1 MSKLIKLIS
10 IDPSKQTIEEVE
22 IQANNLKALYQHIG
36 CHTIDFVCRTP
47 KGDAL
52 IVDDEALLHEPQ
64 PPAFRFGYYPYRIHG
79 IALVA
84 GSDSNGCTLEP
95 KLTLQQVRNLV
106 KFLGDVHT
114 EPIMK
119 VYSWD

>member
-1 MSKLIKLIS
+1 MNKLIKLIS
-10 IDPSKQTIEEVE
+10 INPTEQTIEEVE
-22 IQANNLKALYQHIG
+22 IQANSLQALYKHIG
-36 CHTIDFVCRTP
+36 CHTIDFVARTA

-64 PPAFRFGYYPYRIHG
+64 PPAFKFGWYPYRIHG

-84 GSDSNGCTLEP
+84 GSDGNGGTIEP
-95 KLTLQQVRNLV
+95 KLTVQQVRNLV
-106 KFLGDVHT
+106 KFLGNVHT